1 MIKHLSYIVLAVLVI
16 TACSKGN
23 PAPEQVGSFVKFYG
37 ENSITKGIDVKQ
49 LPDGGYAAIGTTLTP
64 AGDSDIYLIR
74 TDKFGNKIWDKNI
87 GTSNNET
94 ANSLVLQD
102 DGSIIILGNT
112 SVSSIISNIFLVKTN
127 GNGDIQ
133 WSRIIGG
140 TESLIGY
147 CIQKTKSNEFVIAG
161 SYINASGFKNA
172 MLLFTDNYG
181 NNPNYAK
188 STSASYNNE
197 ASYVIERNDG
207 AFMFIGYSQNT
218 ISSLSGVYID
228 LVSKDKIYANLSLY
242 FGISGDYGNCIR
254 QLNDTI
260 FYFSANSGNNIAI
273 TKLKHKDYISDSIS
287 WEKTIS
293 GTGKYYVNSIELST
307 NNGIALTGSIS
318 NTDGTQNIIF
328 SKFDTNGNQLSNGL
342 FGNFGNQSAA
352 KIVNTSDNGFI
363 LVGTNFLKGNSVLS
377 LIKVK
382 NSGNL

>member
-172 MLLFTDNYG
+172 MLLFTDNNG

-188 STSASYNNE
+188 STSALYNNE
-197 ASYVIERNDG
+197 ATYVIERNDG

-382 NSGNL
+382 NGGNL